1 MLDQLWVVVQSPCL
15 PVDWL
20 AKRLCEAPRIVLVQL
35 SKQAAAQTALPESW
49 RSMRVFVIFWHC
61 FSASDRDAPFAALR
75 ADMRPVQKTIC
86 KPELVPAPF
95 PFPFVALRLGGPARA
110 PLSPPVF
117 AGEPRRSTS

>member
-1 MLDQLWVVVQSPCL
+1 MLDQLWVVVQSPRL
-15 PVDWL
+15 PVDWV

-75 ADMRPVQKTIC
+75 ADISPRC
-86 KPELVPAPF
+86 KKLFASPSCVEPF
-95 PFPFVALRLGGPARA
+95 SFSVRY
-110 PLSPPVF
+110 PL
-117 AGEPRRSTS
+117 